1 MARCWRWGRWLSVI
15 AVILDLFHSPNRFCS
30 LKRCGMPWNMTV
42 SQTEFAR
49 AWLEQFPD
57 SERGTAARLADAVM
71 LVSHDALYRGLRTL
85 LDKTLLTRP
94 DGDVDRPIA
103 LYAEREVET
112 RDVEG
117 DYGQELTEVLPIF
130 PGTEAGRA
138 TGAGVPPIV
147 IDPKHQEI
155 GSEGA
160 IANFI
165 TGYQRLHR
173 NLVTSHPG
181 PDTLRDTRAS
191 HIVIV
196 TDFIGSGQR
205 VWEMIE
211 SFWRVATICS
221 WGSYGRI
228 RLAVVAYSGTEA
240 GLDRIRSHSS
250 RPIVHVVHACPTL
263 WSSFGA
269 KEKKDVVA
277 LCRAHPRRHK
287 TPLGYGDAGALI
299 AFGHGMPNNA
309 PPILHSRK
317 GGWLPLFVNRSA
329 LAADQQ
335 FPADN
340 VDALAEQARSMLRL
354 RAAKTF
360 LEDPLKRRWIET
372 MLVLAALLEG
382 ARSAT
387 AASARTRLPIADVEQ
402 ILIFTEIASWTSPR
416 RTLTALGRRE
426 LRRLQLR
433 RARTVV
439 LPSTDQPY
447 YYPTQLRAR

>member
-1 MARCWRWGRWLSVI
+1 MLC
-15 AVILDLFHSPNRFCS
+15 
-30 LKRCGMPWNMTV
+30 NMTV
-42 SQTEFAR
+42 SQSEFAR
-49 AWLEQFPD
+49 TWLEQFPD

-85 LDKTLLTRP
+85 LDETLATRP
-94 DGDVDRPIA
+94 DSDMDRPIA

-112 RDVEG
+112 RDAEG
-117 DYGQELTEVLPIF
+117 DYGLEYSEVLPFF
-130 PGTEAGRA
+130 PGTEEGRA
-138 TGAGVPPIV
+138 AGPGAPPIV
-147 IDPKHQEI
+147 IDPKDQEV

-173 NLVTSHPG
+173 DLVISHPG
-181 PDTLRDTRAS
+181 PDTLRERRAS

-211 SFWRVATICS
+211 AFWRVATIRS
-221 WGSYGRI
+221 WDSYGRI
-228 RLAVVAYSGTEA
+228 QLAVVAYSGTEA
-240 GLDRIRSHSS
+240 GLDRVRSHRS
-250 RPIVHVVHACPTL
+250 RPSVRVVHACPTL
-263 WSSFGA
+263 WSSFGGQ
-269 KEKKDVVA
+269 EQKDVVT
-277 LCRAHPRRHK
+277 LCRAYPRKHQ
-287 TPLGYGDAGALI
+287 TPLGYGNGGALI

-309 PPILHSRK
+309 PPVLHSRK

-340 VDALAEQARSMLRL
+340 ADALAEWARSMLRL
-354 RAAKTF
+354 RAAKRF
-360 LEDPLKRRWIET
+360 LDDPLKRRWVET
-372 MLVLAALLEG
+372 MLVLAALLDG
-382 ARSAT
+382 ARSAA

-402 ILIFTEIASWTSPR
+402 ILVFTEIAHWTSPR

-439 LPSTDQPY
+439 LPSTEQPY